1 LGKGKEVI
9 HLVKCIVLIFRY
21 RVYYFF
27 VFYTHVIKMEG
38 KVFLRKRVIEE
49 YGYVLDVFEGER
61 IIRFRT
67 LNGQLR
73 EKRFSGLIG
82 QIVGEECFTLMEFEM
97 NRNSIINQ
105 LDRVYIGKGLRNKAI
120 RFLRIIDY
128 SDLTYRARENIP
140 KALEK
145 SITLNE
151 EKWVNFYNTA
161 GPLSMRTHTLEL
173 LKSIGKK
180 RVFKII
186 EERQKREFDSFK
198 DIYDRVGVDP
208 VKALVNRIIEEM
220 TEEQHYYI
228 LICGRRY

>member
-1 LGKGKEVI
+1 
-9 HLVKCIVLIFRY
+9 
-21 RVYYFF
+21 
-27 VFYTHVIKMEG
+27 MEG

-49 YGYVLDVFEGER
+49 YGYILDVFEGER

-67 LNGQLR
+67 FDGQLR

-82 QIVGEECFTLMEFEM
+82 QIIGEECFTLMEFEI
-97 NRNSIINQ
+97 NRGVEVNH
-105 LDRVYIGKGLRNKAI
+105 LERVYIGKGPRDKAI

-128 SDLTYRARENIP
+128 VDLTYRARENVP
-140 KALEK
+140 KAIEK
-145 SITLNE
+145 IIKVNE
-151 EKWVNFYNTA
+151 DKWVGFYNTA

-198 DIYDRVGVDP
+198 DICERVGIDP
-208 VKALVNRIIEEM
+208 IKALVNRVIEEM

-228 LICGRRY
+228 LICGRRH

>member
-1 LGKGKEVI
+1 M
-9 HLVKCIVLIFRY
+9 R
-21 RVYYFF
+21 
-27 VFYTHVIKMEG
+27 MEG
-38 KVFLRKRVIEE
+38 KVFLRRRVIEE

-61 IIRFRT
+61 LIRYRT
-67 LNGQLR
+67 FDGQLR

-97 NRNSIINQ
+97 NRDSIINY
-105 LDRVYIGKGLRNKAI
+105 LDRVYIGRGLRNKAI

-128 SDLTYRARENIP
+128 NILTYRARENIP

-145 SITLNE
+145 IITLNE
-151 EKWVNFYNTA
+151 EKWVKFYNTA

-173 LKSIGKK
+173 LRSIGKK

-186 EERQKREFDSFK
+186 EERQRKEFESFK
-198 DIYDRVGVDP
+198 DIYDRVGIDP
-208 VKALVNRIIEEM
+208 VKALVNRILEEM

-228 LICGRRY
+228 LICGKRY